1 MINKSGDEPMS
12 SGDSGPYYED
22 FETNHLPKGEKG
34 KTGDTHSDDLSTLFK
49 NSTENINA
57 PVVDQKRPIT
67 NNDGGNNT
75 PAKVPCFQNL
85 AKTVSDVKVDLE
97 ILNQVDQEHQISH
110 NLSDAILERLAS
122 VIKKHW
128 SYEPEK
134 FDNFKKIHEK
144 LLIPQNC
151 GEICTPKLNK
161 ESLCNNNM
169 PGWVKRVDKRPKNW
183 QPSVVKATADMI
195 KLCDNFT

>member
-1 MINKSGDEPMS
+1 MINKSGDEPLS
-12 SGDSGPYYED
+12 SGDSDPYYED
-22 FETNHLPKGEKG
+22 FETNHLSKGEKG

-57 PVVDQKRPIT
+57 PLVDQKIPIT

-75 PAKVPCFQNL
+75 PAKVPCCQNL

-110 NLSDAILERLAS
+110 NLSDAISERLAS

-134 FDNFKKIHEK
+134 FDNIKKIHEK

-161 ESLCNNNM
+161 EILYNNNI